1 MATRSSPAPSVII
14 TPYRFTSTGF
24 CKPLSPPKS
33 TPLPATTTVID
44 ISRDSGSD
52 SENPPFVPGT
62 HTQTLAGVPESVT
75 CGTSVAQQVQQP
87 RKRSREIRSPGGSPT
102 SAAEYLSSAA
112 STSSFAFPLVP
123 GGDST
128 ASSAKT
134 RPTKTQKVDNSSH
147 VLDMGRREHHQQY
160 QQQQRQRNHH
170 RSSSSSSRPS
180 TCTTSTLPSSSSSF
194 EHSHT
199 SSTPAA
205 PRRLKRENAIIFPNT
220 GSSATSNATATSS
233 SGTRTTAGSSSSS
246 TPTPSTPSASTST
259 STYEYSIPSPTW
271 METYMRSRFGG
282 DSDFLFMDIDT
293 SPCVPQADVE
303 VDVDGDADTE
313 MDVDLDSGSP
323 SSTAA
328 TLSYVREQV
337 QHRGRQRNKPTT
349 SRSIPIQLHTMTT
362 CAKARRKIAKER
374 WNAERARVEKVRLEE
389 LKRLREREQE
399 EEERLRKEAEEKE
412 REEKEKMEK
421 MREALKDKK
430 EAAKYRDEMMARA
443 ARAREERM
451 KQEQQQ
457 LQQQEEEDSVFEL
470 RSCLPDQI
478 QASTAPR
485 SLRRSYALYGADEFT
500 NALNTPP
507 VRTRTRTRVHSTS
520 SRPRQPSPPP
530 LSTVPIT
537 LAARGRQPRAQSS
550 SSPPAERFLYDFLVV
565 APSPPPPP
573 AVQFQSKR
581 SPLLPDEF
589 RESARHVV
597 PDDMLPE
604 SVREWKR
611 MSPRIPSGTVPSSYS
626 TKAVVACERNGVL
639 SLEDENLK
647 AGGSK
652 KKLKVENKKKGI
664 SEMRRAAMVWAVE
677 SLFGRKEWLR
687 TCMEMEKGKGM
698 LDEQEN
704 EDELGGKV
712 PLTKKKPTTTTK
724 KATKPK
730 KTRPEPEAL
739 TPLWK
744 CRQIFRVGPRAAFLH
759 DVVEWKM
766 LFAGVDG
773 GGEDRE
779 VMERELFGA
788 DRSPQEVP
796 TTVGGTSS
804 ATGTATTPAGALVC
818 TDVFDATR
826 ELEMLVDD
834 IERARDE
841 DELEID
847 DDEDVEMF
855 EVAEGCGLDLGSGL
869 GLGGAGEGEARNSS
883 DRVELELMLERELGL
898 ACEDEMGF
906 GMLGGERDAP
916 GEVDDSFVV
925 VVSSSLPAAVPLLS
939 SDMSSALGPARV
951 SIPVPSTTTTSS
963 TRSASASASSSKLT
977 CYPSPS
983 SLLSI
988 SPRSAPAPLSC
999 SPPGKSKA
1007 AMPVMTMTAP
1017 AWVVVV
1023 NDRSGEANI
1032 GCEGEVKPYKEVV
1045 RGSAGVKSKLEKESN
1060 CGSKMKTGGKFGL
1073 GLGLGL
1079 SFGGGGGGGRVRRP
1093 GSAWRATRSEK
1104 EDVVFGTTGPGSS
1117 AWEMVY

>member
-1 MATRSSPAPSVII
+1 MATRSSSSVII
-14 TPYRFTSTGF
+14 TPYRFTSTGLR
-24 CKPLSPPKS
+24 KPLSPPKS
-33 TPLPATTTVID
+33 TPLPAATTVID
-44 ISRDSGSD
+44 ITRDSDSD
-52 SENPPFVPGT
+52 IPPLIPGT
-62 HTQTLAGVPESVT
+62 HTQSLVGVPGSIT
-75 CGTSVAQQVQQP
+75 CGTSVPVQQP

-180 TCTTSTLPSSSSSF
+180 TTSTTSMSSPSSLSF

-220 GSSATSNATATSS
+220 GSSATSNATTTSS
-233 SGTRTTAGSSSSS
+233 SGTRTTAGSSSSR
-246 TPTPSTPSASTST
+246 TPTPSMPSASTST
-259 STYEYSIPSPTW
+259 STYESPTW
-271 METYMRSRFGG
+271 VDTYMRSRFGG

-313 MDVDLDSGSP
+313 MDIDMDSGTSLPTSP
-323 SSTAA
+323 
-328 TLSYVREQV
+328 LSYIREQDAH
-337 QHRGRQRNKPTT
+337 HRGRQRSKLTETRTEIGTPA
-349 SRSIPIQLHTMTT
+349 SQPIPIQLHTMTT
-362 CAKARRKIAKER
+362 CLKARRKIAKER

-412 REEKEKMEK
+412 VEEKARMEK
-421 MREALKDKK
+421 MKEALKDKK

-457 LQQQEEEDSVFEL
+457 LQQQEGEDSVFEL

-485 SLRRSYALYGADEFT
+485 SLRRLYALYGANEFT
-500 NALNTPP
+500 SGSSKIMDAQPL
-507 VRTRTRTRVHSTS
+507 RTRTRVHSTS

-530 LSTVPIT
+530 LSNVPIT
-537 LAARGRQPRAQSS
+537 LVTRGRQPRAQSSS
-550 SSPPAERFLYDFLVV
+550 SSPPAERFLYDFPV
-565 APSPPPPP
+565 ATPSPSPPPPP
-573 AVQFQSKR
+573 PPTVQFQSKR
-581 SPLLPDEF
+581 SPLVPDEL
-589 RESARHVV
+589 RESARHVI
-597 PDDMLPE
+597 PDDVLPE
-604 SVREWKR
+604 AVREWKR
-611 MSPRIPSGTVPSSYS
+611 MTPRIPSGTVPSSY
-626 TKAVVACERNGVL
+626 TKVVVYESERKSRCEERNGGGGVS
-639 SLEDENLK
+639 SLGEYNENLK
-647 AGGSK
+647 AGGK
-652 KKLKVENKKKGI
+652 KKLKVESCNKKKKAV
-664 SEMRRAAMVWAVE
+664 SETRRAAMVWAVE

-687 TCMEMEKGKGM
+687 MCVEAEK
-698 LDEQEN
+698 EN
-704 EDELGGKV
+704 EGVKV
-712 PLTKKKPTTTTK
+712 QQLTKK
-724 KATKPK
+724 AAVKPK
-730 KTRPEPEAL
+730 KSRPEPEAL

-744 CRQIFRVGPRAAFLH
+744 CKQVFRVGPRAAFLH
-759 DVVEWKM
+759 DVVDWDM

-779 VMERELFGA
+779 VMEREMFGA

-834 IERARDE
+834 IERAQ

-869 GLGGAGEGEARNSS
+869 GGAGEGAGEEARARDC
-883 DRVELELMLERELGL
+883 DRDLQLELERELAL
-898 ACEDEMGF
+898 AQCGEEDGMVF

-925 VVSSSLPAAVPLLS
+925 VLPSHSAVPLPS
-939 SDMSSALGPARV
+939 SGVSSEMQPV
-951 SIPVPSTTTTSS
+951 PIPVPST
-963 TRSASASASSSKLT
+963 SSSSRCRYSLFRLEVHPRLRSRARHLASRKLR
-977 CYPSPS
+977 CQ
-983 SLLSI
+983 L
-988 SPRSAPAPLSC
+988 
-999 SPPGKSKA
+999 
-1007 AMPVMTMTAP
+1007 
-1017 AWVVVV
+1017 
-1023 NDRSGEANI
+1023 
-1032 GCEGEVKPYKEVV
+1032 
-1045 RGSAGVKSKLEKESN
+1045 
-1060 CGSKMKTGGKFGL
+1060 
-1073 GLGLGL
+1073 
-1079 SFGGGGGGGRVRRP
+1079 
-1093 GSAWRATRSEK
+1093 
-1104 EDVVFGTTGPGSS
+1104 
-1117 AWEMVY
+1117 